1 MARFLKP
8 LIERRTYAE
17 TLDLLLDLVFG
28 TLWFTLFT
36 TLIATGASL
45 LITLVGLPILTATFF
60 LARAAGW
67 FERRR
72 AHGFLGIHIEDPVR
86 RPAKSDGVWHR
97 LFAPFRDRTTWKE
110 LFYLWLVQP
119 VQSVVNFTVA
129 VTAWAVPLWAIT
141 LPIYAVRRQGAAPEI
156 WPGET
161 LNTWSEV
168 IPTAVAGLLVL
179 PLVPWIIRGFARADA
194 AAARWGLSPSKTD
207 ALEERVD
214 TLRQTQARSVDIAMA
229 DRRQIER
236 DLHDGAQ
243 QRLLSLGM
251 DLGMALEKFESD
263 PDAARAL
270 VGGAHEEVQRA
281 IAELR
286 NLARGIH
293 PAVLTDRGLDA
304 ALSALAAR
312 SPIPV
317 RLDVQLRERPPASV
331 EATAYFIVAEALAN
345 AAKHA
350 HAQAV
355 DVRVRLIGDRLRV
368 EVADDGVGGAKEEPG
383 GGIAGLADR
392 ASSVEGSL
400 SVASPAGGPTVIA
413 AELPCAS

>member
-1 MARFLKP
+1 MTRYLSP
-8 LIERRTYAE
+8 LTKRRTYLE
-17 TLDLLLDLVFG
+17 TFDLLFDLVIG
-28 TLWFTLFT
+28 VLWFSVFT

-45 LITLVGLPILTATFF
+45 LITLVGLPILTATFY
-60 LARAAGW
+60 LARVAAHV
-67 FERRR
+67 ERQR
-72 AHGFLGIHIEDPVR
+72 ARVFLDTDIESPVR
-86 RPAKSDGVWHR
+86 KPPKSNGLWHR
-97 LFAPFRDRTTWKE
+97 LVAPFADRTTWKE
-110 LFYLWLVQP
+110 LFYVSLVQP

-129 VTAWAVPLWAIT
+129 VTAWAIPLWAIT
-141 LPIYAVRRQGAAPEI
+141 LPIYATYAAPEL
-156 WPGET
+156 WSGEKI
-161 LNTWSEV
+161 NTWSEI
-168 IPTAVAGLLVL
+168 IPIAVAGLVLL
-179 PLVPWIIRGFARADA
+179 PLVPRIIHGFARADA
-194 AAARWGLSPSKTD
+194 AVARWGLSPSKTK
-207 ALEERVD
+207 ALEERID
-214 TLRQTQARSVDIAMA
+214 SLRETQARSVDIAMA

-263 PDAARAL
+263 PAAARAL
-270 VGGAHEEVQRA
+270 VGVAHQELQRA

-317 RLDVQLRERPPASV
+317 HLDVQLRERPPASV

-350 HAQAV
+350 NANAV
-355 DVRVRLIGDRLRV
+355 DVRVRSVGHKLYV
-368 EVADDGVGGAKEEPG
+368 VVADNGVGGAAEHPG
-383 GGIAGLADR
+383 GGLVGLADR
-392 ASSVEGSL
+392 ASSVEGSFQI
-400 SVASPAGGPTVIA
+400 SSPQGGPTILT

>member
-1 MARFLKP
+1 MLRFLAP
-8 LIERRTYAE
+8 LIQRRTYIE
-17 TLDLLLDLVFG
+17 TFDLLLDLVLG
-28 TLWFTLFT
+28 VVWFTVFT
-36 TLIATGASL
+36 TLIATGSSL
-45 LITLVGLPILTATFF
+45 LITFVGLPLLTATFY
-60 LARAAGW
+60 LARYVADA
-67 FERRR
+67 ERLRVG
-72 AHGFLGIHIEDPVR
+72 AFLGTDIE
-86 RPAKSDGVWHR
+86 RPIYKPPKSNGLWHR
-97 LFAPFRDRTTWKE
+97 LSAPFSDRTNWKE
-110 LFYLWLVQP
+110 LLYLWLVQP
-119 VQSVVNFTVA
+119 TLSIVNFTVA
-129 VTAWAVPLWAIT
+129 VTAWAIPLWAMT
-141 LPIYAVRRQGAAPEI
+141 LPTYAVRWQNAAPEL
-156 WPGET
+156 WSGRR
-161 LNTWSEV
+161 LDTWSEV
-168 IPTAVAGLLVL
+168 IPVALAGLIVL
-179 PLVPWIIRGFARADA
+179 PLVPWIIRAFARADA
-194 AAARWGLSPSKTD
+194 VVARWGLSPSKTK
-207 ALEERVD
+207 ALQARIE
-214 TLRQTQARSVDIAMA
+214 TLRESQARSVDIAIA

-251 DLGMALEKFESD
+251 DLGMALEKFETD
-263 PDAARAL
+263 PNAARTL
-270 VGGAHEEVQRA
+270 VGDAHAELQRA

-317 RLDVQLRERPPASV
+317 RLDVRLRERPPASV

-355 DVRVRLIGDRLRV
+355 DVRVQLVGDKLRI
-368 EVADDGVGGAKEEPG
+368 EVADDGVGGAAERPG
-383 GGIAGLADR
+383 GGLAGLADR

-400 SVASPAGGPTVIA
+400 RITSPTGGPTIVA

>member
-1 MARFLKP
+1 
-8 LIERRTYAE
+8 
-17 TLDLLLDLVFG
+17 
-28 TLWFTLFT
+28 
-36 TLIATGASL
+36 
-45 LITLVGLPILTATFF
+45 
-60 LARAAGW
+60 
-67 FERRR
+67 
-72 AHGFLGIHIEDPVR
+72 
-86 RPAKSDGVWHR
+86 
-97 LFAPFRDRTTWKE
+97 
-110 LFYLWLVQP
+110 
-119 VQSVVNFTVA
+119 
-129 VTAWAVPLWAIT
+129 
-141 LPIYAVRRQGAAPEI
+141 
-156 WPGET
+156 
-161 LNTWSEV
+161 V

-214 TLRQTQARSVDIAMA
+214 TLRHTQARSVDIAMA

-251 DLGMALEKFESD
+251 DLGMALEKFGSD

-281 IAELR
+281 IVELR

-293 PAVLTDRGLDA
+293 PAVSHRPGARRG
-304 ALSALAAR
+304 
-312 SPIPV
+312 
-317 RLDVQLRERPPASV
+317 
-331 EATAYFIVAEALAN
+331 
-345 AAKHA
+345 
-350 HAQAV
+350 AV
-355 DVRVRLIGDRLRV
+355 GTR
-368 EVADDGVGGAKEEPG
+368 GAKEEPG

-400 SVASPAGGPTVIA
+400 SVSSPAGGPTVIA